1 MFFSRKVITEDQ
13 LVDLHGKVAIVTG
26 GNTGIG
32 YATIEFLARKG
43 ARVYMGSRN
52 QGRAQKAIEEIEAK
66 LQKSGNDNQ
75 ASIHWLQLDL
85 LDPRSVKEAATE
97 FIAKEERLD
106 ILVNNASHSPFGPYY
121 LNQDGLLDVMV
132 VNYISHFV
140 LTETLL
146 PLLRRTATLD
156 DSDVRIVNV
165 SSTSH
170 TYVTT
175 DSFVGKENLN
185 KQFGDTLTGYLITY
199 ENSKLANILHIK
211 NLQTRLNAQ
220 SSPITCLAIH
230 PGAVMTVGVSGFLNS
245 VPFFGW
251 FLKVI
256 LGPLFLTSWTQ
267 GAMTSAFAAAGK
279 EVAETRKSKDEVERR
294 KYEGGY
300 LVPVANVA
308 EPSTYAKDERLQREL
323 YETTIEV
330 LGEMGI
336 VF

>member
-66 LQKSGNDNQ
+66 LQKSGDDNQ

-211 NLQTRLNAQ
+211 NLQARLNAQ